1 MSDTPPRRAE
11 LLTRL
16 ASQVKVEGQL
26 PVYLQLR
33 QALTEA
39 IGDGVLEPGASLPA
53 VRALA
58 SALGLAP
65 NTVAKTYALL
75 QEDGLTENRAGAGT
89 RVRPDSAAGQQGGLL
104 ELRRRVRELKA
115 AGISD
120 AELRAVVDEELT
132 GEPSISVCGTQSPGR
147 VG

>member
-1 MSDTPPRRAE
+1 MSEPHRHPE

-16 ASQVKVEGQL
+16 ASQVTAAAPL

-33 QALTEA
+33 QALTAA
-39 IGDGVLEPGASLPA
+39 IADGVLRPGDSLPA

-75 QEDGLTENRAGAGT
+75 QDDGLTENRAGAGT
-89 RVRPDSAAGQQGGLL
+89 RVRADSAPGQQSGLL
-104 ELRRRVRELKA
+104 DLRRQLRDLLA
-115 AGISD
+115 AGIHPD
-120 AELRAVVDEELT
+120 ELRATLEEVLA
-132 GEPSISVCGTQSPGR
+132 S
-147 VG
+147 